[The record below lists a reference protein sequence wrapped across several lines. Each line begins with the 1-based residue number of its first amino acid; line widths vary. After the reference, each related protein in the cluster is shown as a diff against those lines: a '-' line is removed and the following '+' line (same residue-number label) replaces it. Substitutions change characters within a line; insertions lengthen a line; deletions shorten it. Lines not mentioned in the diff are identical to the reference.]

1 MPSQS
6 KKYQTQWTSQFYV
19 AAELTRRG
27 YLVSLTLG
35 NAPKADLLVVSPNE
49 KTFKVDVKGQR
60 NKSFWLIQ
68 NRESQD
74 NLFFIFVYLS
84 SNLEEQPTFY
94 IMSCHDMLAE
104 REKFKIEKS
113 KRKKYRDELGGFNW
127 STTKKYQDKWESL
140 PK

>member
-74 NLFFIFVYLS
+74 PNFIIRGYSV
-84 SNLEEQPTFY
+84 
-94 IMSCHDMLAE
+94 C
-104 REKFKIEKS
+104 
-113 KRKKYRDELGGFNW
+113 
-127 STTKKYQDKWESL
+127 
-140 PK
+140 